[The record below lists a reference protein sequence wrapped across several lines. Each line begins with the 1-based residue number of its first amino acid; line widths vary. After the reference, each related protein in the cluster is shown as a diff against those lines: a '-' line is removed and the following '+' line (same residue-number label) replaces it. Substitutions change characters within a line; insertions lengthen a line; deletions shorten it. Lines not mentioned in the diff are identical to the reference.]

1 MSLQFPTSTAQSAEL
16 AGKVSLVTG
25 ASRGIG
31 AGIAIALADVG
42 SDVVINYAKE
52 ELAAEEVANT
62 VRVLGRNALKV
73 RFNVTDYDEVK
84 AGVDRIASEMGRID
98 ILVNNAGLNRD
109 RTLFKMTEEE
119 WNEVISV
126 NLTGIF
132 HVTKAALPYML
143 KSGWGRII
151 NMSSIIGIT
160 GNVGQSNYA
169 ASKAGIIGFSKSIA
183 KELAT
188 KGITV
193 NVIAPGFT
201 TTRMV
206 EELPEQIRE
215 NLLSRIPMRRFA
227 NPQEIGQFVA
237 YLASPRSSYITGEV
251 ITMSGG
257 LNL

>member
-1 MSLQFPTSTAQSAEL
+1 MSLQAPASAQAGEL
-16 AGKVSLVTG
+16 TGKVSLVTG

-31 AGIAIALADVG
+31 AGIAIALAKAG
-42 SDVVINYAKE
+42 SDVAINYARE
-52 ELAAEEVANT
+52 ELAAEEVAST

-84 AGVDRIASEMGRID
+84 ARIDHVASEMGQID

-109 RTLFKMTEEE
+109 RTLAKMTKEE
-119 WNEVISV
+119 WDEVLSV
-126 NLTGIF
+126 NLDGIF

-143 KSGWGRII
+143 KSASGRII
-151 NMSSIIGIT
+151 NMSSVVGIT
-160 GNVGQSNYA
+160 GNIGQSNYA
-169 ASKAGIIGFSKSIA
+169 ASKAGIIGFSKSLA
-183 KELAT
+183 KELAG

-206 EELPEQIRE
+206 EELSDEIKE
-215 NLLSRIPMRRFA
+215 NLLSRIPLRRFA
-227 NPQEIGQFVA
+227 SPQEIGEFVA